1 VLKLLEVGHARQ
13 HSPEV
18 SVVPSAIISLP
29 AISLHVAL
37 AWTLGFCFVVFGS
50 FVADAQSISGPGGS
64 DQNSTQP
71 QDAAMQAYHAGI
83 SLVRQGHL
91 DEAIQ
96 TFKTGLE
103 TDPQNLVLMDAI
115 GAAYNLKG
123 DLEPAKKYF
132 LDALQA
138 DPGFIPARK
147 NLAITYFNL
156 GQYDLAEPEF
166 RRLMDGPGD
175 SRSIACLFLGI
186 IAEKHQE
193 YDKSVALFEKSADL
207 SHQYPQAL
215 ISFANSLYNLHR
227 LQKAEAVLNHLDA
240 MSGVSAA
247 EYFAAGQL
255 YSKIGQD
262 NRALADYDRAG
273 QNETELDGLDYQ
285 RAVVLD
291 RMGRSQEAL
300 KILKDLTAA
309 KPDADSLNLLAHVA
323 DENREFDVALQS
335 LRQAAKL
342 DPEREDSYLDFS
354 TLCANYENYTLAL
367 QAADA
372 GLTHLPN
379 SYRLQVQKGVMLE
392 KLGRLDEAQEIL
404 RSASRL
410 QKDNSVA
417 ELSLAIVQA
426 DASEW
431 KNAESTLTAA
441 IRDFPTNYYMHY
453 ELGKVL
459 VQIQESAPADPEIK
473 ARAKHA
479 FREAIRCNPSF
490 ADSYYQLSKLYLR
503 GAPKLAE
510 QNLVTCLRLDP
521 NHAPAEYAL
530 ARLYI
535 NSGRRGEGQALIDR
549 FEGQQQA
556 EKLKEK
562 QRPRI
567 EATQK

>member
-1 VLKLLEVGHARQ
+1 MLNLLEVGQARQ
-13 HSPEV
+13 RSPKV
-18 SVVPSAIISLP
+18 SVVPSAMISLP
-29 AISLHVAL
+29 AISLRQAL
-37 AWTLGFCFVVFGS
+37 AWTLGFCLVAFGS
-50 FVADAQSISGPGGS
+50 TVLDAQSISNPVAS
-64 DQNSTQP
+64 DQTSAQP
-71 QDAAMQAYHAGI
+71 QEQALQSYHAGM
-83 SLVRQGHL
+83 SQVRQGHL

-96 TFKTGLE
+96 TFKQGLE
-103 TDPQNLVLMDAI
+103 TDPRNLVLMDAI

-123 DLEPAKKYF
+123 DFEQAKKYF

-156 GQYDLAEPEF
+156 GQYDLAAPEF
-166 RRLMDGPGD
+166 QKLKDGPGNAGP
-175 SRSIACLFLGI
+175 IACLFLGV
-186 IAEKHQE
+186 IAEKHEE
-193 YDKSVALFEKSADL
+193 YDKSVALFEKSGGL
-207 SHQYPQAL
+207 SYQYPQAL

-227 LQKAEAVLNHLDA
+227 LQKAETVLSHVDA
-240 MSGVSAA
+240 MSGVSAS

-255 YSKIGQD
+255 YSKLGQD
-262 NRALADYDRAG
+262 KRALADFDRAG
-273 QNETELDGLDYQ
+273 QNETGLDGLDYQ

-291 RMGRSQEAL
+291 RLGRSQEAL
-300 KILKDLTAA
+300 KILKEITAT

-367 QAADA
+367 QAADV

-392 KLGRLDEAQEIL
+392 KLGRVNEAQEIL

-417 ELSLAIVQA
+417 VLSLAIVQA
-426 DASEW
+426 DAAQW
-431 KNAESTLTAA
+431 QDAESTLTTAL
-441 IRDFPTNYYMHY
+441 RDFPNNYYMHY

-459 VQIQESAPADPEIK
+459 MQIQEGTSADTEIK
-473 ARAKHA
+473 AKAKHA

-535 NSGRRGEGQALIDR
+535 NSGRRAEGQALIDR
-549 FEGQQQA
+549 FESQQHA
-556 EKLKEK
+556 EKLKEQQK
-562 QRPRI
+562 PRI
-567 EATQK
+567 EPAEQ